1 MSPGSP
7 DFHPPPMRIAM
18 CSDYELYGRPIK
30 RTRVF
35 GRFIRVE
42 FRRRPGDRSGNRAL
56 LLLSQYLRDRRP
68 HLPPDRPA
76 GAG

>member
-1 MSPGSP
+1 
-7 DFHPPPMRIAM
+7 MR
-18 CSDYELYGRPIK
+18 SDHELYGRPVK

-42 FRRRPGDRSGNRAL
+42 FRRRPGDRGDTRAL
-56 LLLSQYLRDRRP
+56 LLLCQYLRDRKP
-68 HLPPDRPA
+68 YLPPDRPA